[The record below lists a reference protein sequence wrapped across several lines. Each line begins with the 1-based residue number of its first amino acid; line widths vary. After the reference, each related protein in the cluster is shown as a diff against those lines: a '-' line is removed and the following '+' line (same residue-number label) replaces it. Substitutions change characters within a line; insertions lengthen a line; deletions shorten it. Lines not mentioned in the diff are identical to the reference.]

1 MNMINQSNPMNNVVD
16 IKDKMAVDTNE
27 LQVLVGAG
35 RKTAVDIGTAAGAR
49 IPIGRRVLWNTRKV
63 QRYLDAMSE

>member
-1 MNMINQSNPMNNVVD
+1 MNKINQSNPMNKVID
-16 IKDKMAVDTNE
+16 IKDKMSVDTNE
-27 LQVLVGAG
+27 LQALVGAG

-49 IPIGRRVLWNTRKV
+49 IQIGRRVLWNTRKV

>member
-1 MNMINQSNPMNNVVD
+1 MNKINQSNPMNNIVD
-16 IKDKMAVDTNE
+16 IKDKMSVDTNE

-35 RKTAVDIGTAAGAR
+35 RKTAVDIGIAAGAR
-49 IPIGRRVLWNTRKV
+49 IQIGRRVLWNTRKV